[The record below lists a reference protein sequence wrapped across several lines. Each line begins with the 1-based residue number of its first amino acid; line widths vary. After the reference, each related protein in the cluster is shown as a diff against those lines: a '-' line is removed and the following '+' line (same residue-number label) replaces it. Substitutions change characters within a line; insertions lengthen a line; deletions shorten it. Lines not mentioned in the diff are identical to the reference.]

1 MADDAVDRA
10 AALFVEGMGAAF
22 ATSGVLSQLQGRIF
36 GFVYLRRDPPSL
48 DDIAAALQQSK
59 SNISINIRGL
69 VDWHLVRRVSVRGS
83 RRDHYEAATD
93 FWRVMTEIMERR
105 FRWNL
110 RQVIA
115 ACDETRRAADAPGIG
130 DDERSFIDHRLDA
143 LGQFAAGVD
152 AAIEA
157 FSQGEA
163 VVPDVML
170 GAAKRPPR
178 KRMTDGQVT

>member
-1 MADDAVDRA
+1 MANSKAIERA

-36 GFVYLRRDPPSL
+36 GLLYLEPDPQSL
-48 DDIAAALQQSK
+48 DQIADALQQSK

-69 VDWHLVRRVSVRGS
+69 VDWHLVRRVSIAGS

-93 FWRVMTEIMERR
+93 FWRVMMEIMERR

-110 RQVIA
+110 RQVISA
-115 ACDETRRAADAPGIG
+115 VDETRKTAAEGSGARDA
-130 DDERSFIDHRLDA
+130 DRKFVAERLDA
-143 LGQFAAGVD
+143 LRQFAAGVD

-157 FSQGEA
+157 FGQGQA
-163 VVPDVML
+163 VAPDVMR
-170 GAAKRPPR
+170 GAPARGR
-178 KRMTDGQVT
+178 KRH

>member
-1 MADDAVDRA
+1 MDRA

-36 GFVYLRRDPPSL
+36 GLVYLHPQPISL
-48 DDIAAALQQSK
+48 DDVAAALQQSK

-69 VDWHLVRRVSVRGS
+69 VEWQLVRRVSVAGS
-83 RRDHYEAATD
+83 RRDHYEAVTD
-93 FWRVMTEIMERR
+93 FWRVMMEIMERR

-115 ACDETRRAADAPGIG
+115 ACDETRRATEAPGVA
-130 DDERSFIDHRLDA
+130 DERRAFVDERLDA
-143 LGQFAAGVD
+143 LGEFAAGVD

-157 FSQGEA
+157 FSQGQA
-163 VVPDVML
+163 VAPDLML
-170 GAAKRPPR
+170 GASTRPPK
-178 KRMTDGQVT
+178 KR